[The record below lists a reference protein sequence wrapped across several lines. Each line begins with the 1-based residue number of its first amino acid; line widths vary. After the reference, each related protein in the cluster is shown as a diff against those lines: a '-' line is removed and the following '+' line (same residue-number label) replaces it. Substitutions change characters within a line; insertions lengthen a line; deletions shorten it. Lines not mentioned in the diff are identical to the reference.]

1 MSFWEKNVNQAQK
14 PWQEQL
20 PQNVEFNEEAWV
32 ELQESSETDILEEDF
47 DDTAAL
53 MSDANL
59 RLEQGRL
66 YQMVLQGDI
75 FADTNADPKAIRN
88 VQREIRKFVKDRMEI
103 MLGIRQE
110 AQKQETTIVSS
121 PFNDM
126 EVAALK
132 MVASKVT
139 DGASQVQQEIQ
150 APTPVTPK
158 KDGITSISGLV
169 KTAPAQMK
177 VAEKKAAIQKTQSK
191 QVKSAISD
199 ASESVLQKPIEKMTP
214 EELAA
219 HDKAAQ
225 ERSKK
230 NHSALPQ
237 NMVPHP
243 TPQQLEMLYTGI
255 AAQGATI
262 SNSYSPSHN
271 LKG

>member
-14 PWQEQL
+14 PWEQQL
-20 PQNVEFNEEAWV
+20 PQNVQFDEEALA
-32 ELQESSETDILEEDF
+32 ELQEDSDTDILEEDF

-110 AQKQETTIVSS
+110 AQKQETIVSS

-126 EVAALK
+126 EVSALK

-139 DGASQVQQEIQ
+139 NGASQTQQEVQ
-150 APTPVTPK
+150 AAAPAIPK
-158 KDGITSISGLV
+158 KDGITSISGMV
-169 KTAPAQMK
+169 KTAPTQAK
-177 VAEKKAAIQKTQSK
+177 VTEKKITTKLQPK
-191 QVKSAISD
+191 QAKSVINDTA
-199 ASESVLQKPIEKMTP
+199 ESALQKPIDKMTP